1 MIIRMWLM
9 GFGALVSL
17 VAQRPGL
24 GLRIVVIRIVVISIL
39 KCSGTGF
46 DQDFNKATI
55 WRLYIYSFFLSFQNG
70 ACFHGV
76 AHENTLRHNEV
87 TWSEIFFY
95 FSLIFPRE
103 F

>member
-1 MIIRMWLM
+1 MWLM

-24 GLRIVVIRIVVISIL
+24 GLRIVVIRIL

-46 DQDFNKATI
+46 DEDFYEATI

-87 TWSEIFFY
+87 TLSELFLY
-95 FSLIFPRE
+95 FSLISPRE

>member
-1 MIIRMWLM
+1 MWLM

-24 GLRIVVIRIVVISIL
+24 GLRIVVIRIVVIRIL
-39 KCSGTGF
+39 KCSRTGF
-46 DQDFNKATI
+46 DEDFTKQQFGD
-55 WRLYIYSFFLSFQNG
+55 YIIYIGFFLSFQNG

-87 TWSEIFFY
+87 TWSEIFLY

>member
-1 MIIRMWLM
+1 MRTYTKRQ
-9 GFGALVSL
+9 FGDY
-17 VAQRPGL
+17 RY
-24 GLRIVVIRIVVISIL
+24 IVVV
-39 KCSGTGF
+39 
-46 DQDFNKATI
+46 
-55 WRLYIYSFFLSFQNG
+55 FFLSFQNG

-87 TWSEIFFY
+87 TWSEIFLY

>member
-1 MIIRMWLM
+1 MWLM

-24 GLRIVVIRIVVISIL
+24 GLRIVVIQIVVIRIL

-46 DQDFNKATI
+46 DEDFYEATF
-55 WRLYIYSFFLSFQNG
+55 WRLYIYRVFFLSFQND

-87 TWSEIFFY
+87 TWSAIFLY

>member
-1 MIIRMWLM
+1 MRTFTKRQ
-9 GFGALVSL
+9 FGDYNIYIYIY
-17 VAQRPGL
+17 
-24 GLRIVVIRIVVISIL
+24 IVV
-39 KCSGTGF
+39 
-46 DQDFNKATI
+46 
-55 WRLYIYSFFLSFQNG
+55 FFPNFQND

-87 TWSEIFFY
+87 TWSEIFLY

>member
-1 MIIRMWLM
+1 MWLM

-24 GLRIVVIRIVVISIL
+24 GLRIIVIRIVVIRIL

-46 DQDFNKATI
+46 DEDFYEATI
-55 WRLYIYSFFLSFQNG
+55 WRLYIYIYIVFFLSFQNG

-76 AHENTLRHNEV
+76 AHENTLRDNEV
-87 TWSEIFFY
+87 TWSEIFLY

>member
-1 MIIRMWLM
+1 MWLM
-9 GFGALVSL
+9 GFRALVSL

-24 GLRIVVIRIVVISIL
+24 GLRNVVIRIVVIRIL
-39 KCSGTGF
+39 KCYGTGF
-46 DQDFNKATI
+46 DEDFYEATI
-55 WRLYIYSFFLSFQNG
+55 WRLYIFFFLSFQNG

-87 TWSEIFFY
+87 TWSEIFLY
-95 FSLIFPRE
+95 FSLIFPRS

>member
-1 MIIRMWLM
+1 MWLM
-9 GFGALVSL
+9 DFGALVSL
-17 VAQRPGL
+17 VAQRLDL
-24 GLRIVVIRIVVISIL
+24 GLRIVVIRIVVIRIL
-39 KCSGTGF
+39 KCSGTRF
-46 DQDFNKATI
+46 DEDFYEATI
-55 WRLYIYSFFLSFQNG
+55 WRLYYSFFLSFQNG

-87 TWSEIFFY
+87 TWSEIFLY